1 MSEQDK
7 RLEHSSQELAR
18 VERDDKDAPLYAPT
32 SEGGVM
38 LCLACRDEGACH
50 LGLRTERL
58 DADGTLHCELTCGRF
73 YEGGPNVA
81 SGAWVAGVLNEIIGH
96 AVLARDFAVSKNL
109 SVVFHKPTPVDQ
121 PLIARAEVVTRE
133 GREVNATARLEL
145 PETGTLLASAEAL
158 LIRRPVDHF
167 SRHHEWLAAQQ
178 KGSQPDG

>member
-1 MSEQDK
+1 MPEHDK
-7 RLEHSSQELAR
+7 RLERSTQDLAR
-18 VERDDKDAPLYAPT
+18 VERDDKDSPLYAPT

-58 DADGTLHCELTCGRF
+58 DADGTLYCELTRGRF
-73 YEGGPNVA
+73 YEGGPSVA

-109 SVVFHKPTPVDQ
+109 NVVFHKPTPVDE

-133 GREVNATARLEL
+133 GREVRATARLEL
-145 PETGTLLASAEAL
+145 PGTGILLASAEAL

-167 SRHHEWLAAQQ
+167 SRHQQWLADQQ
-178 KGSQPDG
+178 RGSRPDG